1 MIKLRLLLVLFLQ
14 FSAQQVYGIER
25 IPIQV
30 QRHRVGAPITLG
42 VPFPRGALTSPD
54 CVRVVGHNGREILSQ
69 VTEVSTWEPAGESIK
84 WAWVFFFAES
94 DEKVFIEYGEDVAR
108 ELNPS
113 PRIDILNSQR
123 DNGFIEVTTGPL
135 RFKVKKG
142 EAKRP
147 PDSRRAPAGSCF
159 GVLPQQYQWAA
170 RGLRVE
176 SRPELFGGGDPK
188 SGDDEDSEAAR
199 TARRWLD
206 SGDALSSVN

>member
-84 WAWVFFFAES
+84 WAWVFYAGQLES
-94 DEKVFIEYGEDVAR
+94 YAWFEDFRMDTCVRSAST
-108 ELNPS
+108 P
-113 PRIDILNSQR
+113 
-123 DNGFIEVTTGPL
+123 
-135 RFKVKKG
+135 
-142 EAKRP
+142 
-147 PDSRRAPAGSCF
+147 
-159 GVLPQQYQWAA
+159 VLAC
-170 RGLRVE
+170 
-176 SRPELFGGGDPK
+176 
-188 SGDDEDSEAAR
+188 
-199 TARRWLD
+199 
-206 SGDALSSVN
+206 